1 MSYFTRVIFM
11 KYSKYNTT
19 LGLNYYRE
27 ILTVYCFIS
36 ASKFKFR
43 CSQFNIQ
50 VYVSIS
56 RFNIRIDNTTFQLA
70 KIAIAIQPSSLL
82 CKMPDDNLTWKR
94 QSRYPRWHILSGLSS
109 KEQFNVW
116 QTDFSLHCRSKNFAE
131 WHSKYTGKSSST
143 LPLPLIIEKPF

>member
-27 ILTVYCFIS
+27 TLTVYCVIS

-43 CSQFNIQ
+43 FSRFNIQ
-50 VYVSIS
+50 VYASIS
-56 RFNIRIDNTTFQLA
+56 RFNIHIDNTTFQLA
-70 KIAIAIQPSSLL
+70 KIAIAIQHSSLL

-94 QSRYPRWHILSGLSS
+94 QSHYPRWHILSGPSS
-109 KEQFNVW
+109 KEQFDVW
-116 QTDFSLHCRSKNFAE
+116 QTDFSLHCRPKNFE
-131 WHSKYTGKSSST
+131 ECHSKYTGKSSST
-143 LPLPLIIEKPF
+143 LPLHLIEKPF